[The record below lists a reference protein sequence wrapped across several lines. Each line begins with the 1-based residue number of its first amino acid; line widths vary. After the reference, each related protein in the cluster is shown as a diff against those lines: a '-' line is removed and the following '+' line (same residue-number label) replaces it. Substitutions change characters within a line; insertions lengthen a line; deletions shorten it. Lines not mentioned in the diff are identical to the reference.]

1 MLDAENLCKLIRKIP
16 PDICRA
22 FLNNHCSVSIP
33 VLDTKQNLTQQ
44 RAAISSVLTALS
56 IAERQQIEQIAES
69 IIMLSDALGRDALAN
84 VCTKNISA
92 DNKATLDAISNQCLR
107 ALWFFENEHTL
118 FLEALSVRQADS
130 FRQSRACYSG
140 FVAPPNLE
148 IHKDEKALDDFHS
161 AVAERLECAKQD
173 VAIQLFCRLRADA
186 KSHDDT
192 VLYQVSIHHN
202 LLPETIECV
211 QDSEVVANDIIRAI
225 STHVT
230 YEPNTGHLE
239 VLSKKHEDRAPIA
252 SLFAGTILAT
262 PFEGQSIPIKQYDY
276 QSLASPKI
284 FNVAGEPV
292 QSVKVTEL
300 GYDGRKGGASLTKMK
315 LNTPGTIYQRAREL
329 YDDDFAFSDHTL
341 TYAKISIKLKKQ
353 GTERARTVSIIFS
366 GENQCNIKSKRKNDR
381 ALCDRL
387 LAKWE
392 FIKEIG
398 DADQFVTA

>member
-16 PDICRA
+16 PDTCRV

-33 VLDTKQNLTQQ
+33 ELDTKQNLTQQ

-56 IAERQQIEQIAES
+56 IAERQQLEQTAES
-69 IIMLSDALGRDALAN
+69 IIMLSDASGRDALAN
-84 VCTKNISA
+84 ICTKNISA
-92 DNKATLDAISNQCLR
+92 DNKAVLDAISNQCLR

-140 FVAPPNLE
+140 FVAPKNLE
-148 IHKDEKALDDFHS
+148 IHKDEKSLDAFHS

-202 LLPETIECV
+202 LSPETIECV

-225 STHVT
+225 STHVI

-239 VLSKKHEDRAPIA
+239 VLSKKHEDRSPIA
-252 SLFAGTILAT
+252 SIFADSLLAT
-262 PFEGQSIPIKQYDY
+262 PFKGQSIPIKQYDY

-284 FNVAGEPV
+284 FNIAGEPI

-300 GYDGRKGGASLTKMK
+300 GYDGLNGGTSMTK
-315 LNTPGTIYQRAREL
+315 LRLSHPGTIYQRAREL
-329 YDDDFAFSDHTL
+329 YNDDFVFSDHRL
-341 TYAKISIKLKKQ
+341 THATISIKLKKQ
-353 GTERARTVSIIFS
+353 GSERARTVSIIFN
-366 GENQCNIKSKRKNDR
+366 GENQCNIKSKREKDR

-392 FIKEIG
+392 FIKEVG
-398 DADQFVTA
+398 HADQFVTA